1 MKTIQ
6 AFLNQSAHDLHGTAG
21 AYAPELR
28 GRLAEELA
36 LPVVLFV
43 FVLAGLAALA
53 INI

>member
-6 AFLNQSAHDLHGTAG
+6 AFLNQSAYELHGSAG

-28 GRLAEELA
+28 GGFAEQVGM
-36 LPVVLFV
+36 PVMLFA

>member
-6 AFLNQSAHDLHGTAG
+6 AFLNQSAYELHGSAG

-28 GRLAEELA
+28 GRLAEQLG

-43 FVLAGLAALA
+43 FVLAGIAALA

>member
-6 AFLNQSAHDLHGTAG
+6 AFLNQSAYELQGNAG

-28 GRLAEELA
+28 GGLVEQLG
-36 LPVVLFV
+36 LPVVLFA
-43 FVLAGLAALA
+43 FVIAGIAALA